1 MASWGTMLVFFA
13 SLYPTTT
20 RFTFIE
26 ALKKLSLSKCSL
38 KQSLERMMINNKTLG
53 NLPSITSSSSSTIVA
68 PLSKLSWM
76 TIEEALPEECLPN
89 LISLRTLSLDN
100 CPLPQGI
107 RYLTALQHLFVGNSK
122 VVDLFN
128 DWDEMEWQGLTTL
141 LSLHFNKL
149 PKLVS
154 LPMGLQYVSSLQNLQ
169 IWQCRNEEEPN
180 EEAKKPAHFIKFH
193 LWIFNWVDVVIIKI
207 GKSNITWRIES
218 DNHALGISSLY
229 RYFVALIPLYIYK
242 LPVFCYGY
250 RFAIYH
256 NLLSKSNHYGIM
268 LYEVEGRE
276 LKAAG
281 AEPLPNC
288 RHGLCIHGW
297 EIKTCKLSILTSSNL
312 QLSVGRKASDFS
324 LARDGFRE
332 SCLSLKH
339 VDGVTKI
346 HFNAFDAL
354 TGWKQEALCPVEVP
368 AAAKWNFRRQVRFRL
383 AGVFVLLLLSTKVS
397 FFRGPEFNPFYR
409 DEEPEKP
416 TLKKWDLIKAFG
428 CCNCSTTQ

>member
-1 MASWGTMLVFFA
+1 
-13 SLYPTTT
+13 
-20 RFTFIE
+20 
-26 ALKKLSLSKCSL
+26 
-38 KQSLERMMINNKTLG
+38 
-53 NLPSITSSSSSTIVA
+53 
-68 PLSKLSWM
+68 M

-169 IWQCRNEEEPN
+169 IWQCRSLIAIPEWICKLISLQSLHIWDCPNLESLPEGIGALTSLQTLQILQCPILLKRCKKQIGEDWHKISHIPNLEVEEPDEEEPN
-180 EEAKKPAHFIKFH
+180 EEAKKPAH
-193 LWIFNWVDVVIIKI
+193 
-207 GKSNITWRIES
+207 
-218 DNHALGISSLY
+218 NHALGISSLY
-229 RYFVALIPLYIYK
+229 RCETIFQPWNQLILQKYSSQDDSFFFK
-242 LPVFCYGY
+242 LFFLRMV
-250 RFAIYH
+250 
-256 NLLSKSNHYGIM
+256 
-268 LYEVEGRE
+268 EVEGRE

-312 QLSVGRKASDFS
+312 QLWEEKLQTSHLLGM
-324 LARDGFRE
+324 
-332 SCLSLKH
+332 
-339 VDGVTKI
+339 
-346 HFNAFDAL
+346 
-354 TGWKQEALCPVEVP
+354 EALCPVEVP
-368 AAAKWNFRRQVRFRL
+368 AAAKWNFRR
-383 AGVFVLLLLSTKVS
+383 LLSCT
-397 FFRGPEFNPFYR
+397 F
-409 DEEPEKP
+409 
-416 TLKKWDLIKAFG
+416 I
-428 CCNCSTTQ
+428 